1 MDVATYVAKKL
12 GYEENQIEWKESK
25 SADRETMLQRGDVD
39 FIAATYSITPERQ
52 EKVDF
57 AGPYLLAH
65 QDVLLR
71 ADDDKIK
78 SPEDLNDARLCSV
91 TGSTSAQNVKEKL
104 APKAQLQNYPTYS
117 ACLTGLQNGAIDALT
132 TDDSILAGY
141 ASQSQFKGKFKLG
154 GFKMT
159 NENYGIGVKKG
170 SDLKDKINKALEEM
184 VADGSWDTAVKENF
198 GPANYKNEP
207 RRRSATSRAEAGPD
221 GARRPRGGGGAPG
234 RASLHAEAREIV
246 FDFLQDYD
254 LAGAVWT
261 TVQLAVLSAVGSL
274 IWGTVLA
281 AMRVGP
287 VPLMRGFGTAYVN
300 IVRNIPLTVIILFA
314 SLGLNQTLQI
324 TLGGGGDFETINF
337 RLAVLGLT
345 LYTSAFVCEALRS
358 GINTVP
364 VGQAEAARAIGLS
377 FGQVLRHVVLPQAF
391 RSSVVPL
398 ANVLIAL
405 IKNTT
410 VAAAIGVAETALVM
424 KEMIENE
431 AQLLLISAIIAL
443 VFVVLTLPTGLFL
456 GWVGKK
462 VAVKR

>member
-1 MDVATYVAKKL
+1 MKLRKVTAASAPIFALALTATACGGDRDNESSGGGGKDKITIGIKFDQPGLGQKTPQGYEGFDVDVATYVAKKL

-78 SPEDLNDARLCSV
+78 SPEDLNNAKLCSV

-141 ASQSQFKGKFKLG
+141 ASQAQFKGKFKLG

-184 VADGSWDTAVKENF
+184 VADGSWDTAVKDNF

-207 RRRSATSRAEAGPD
+207 
-221 GARRPRGGGGAPG
+221 APK
-234 RASLHAEAREIV
+234 I
-246 FDFLQDYD
+246 
-254 LAGAVWT
+254 
-261 TVQLAVLSAVGSL
+261 
-274 IWGTVLA
+274 
-281 AMRVGP
+281 
-287 VPLMRGFGTAYVN
+287 
-300 IVRNIPLTVIILFA
+300 
-314 SLGLNQTLQI
+314 
-324 TLGGGGDFETINF
+324 GD
-337 RLAVLGLT
+337 
-345 LYTSAFVCEALRS
+345 
-358 GINTVP
+358 
-364 VGQAEAARAIGLS
+364 
-377 FGQVLRHVVLPQAF
+377 
-391 RSSVVPL
+391 
-398 ANVLIAL
+398 
-405 IKNTT
+405 IK
-410 VAAAIGVAETALVM
+410 
-424 KEMIENE
+424 
-431 AQLLLISAIIAL
+431 S
-443 VFVVLTLPTGLFL
+443 
-456 GWVGKK
+456 
-462 VAVKR
+462 